1 MLFITGATGTVGSRV
16 IQTLKLKD
24 VTFKALTRT
33 PEKLL
38 ADRTDQM
45 IVVTGDIKDCSGWS
59 DSLRGV
65 ETLFLILLDDAEE
78 ILQAARDQ
86 GIRNIV
92 FLSSASINR
101 SDAGYN
107 ENAMKHKKVEEQIQA
122 YGFQYVFI
130 RAEAFMHNTVYWR
143 DLFRYNKGTIRL
155 PALEAKLAS
164 VHEADIA
171 EVISVVVTDFDRF
184 SGKVLT
190 LTGANILSQRN
201 ILSEIS
207 KQLGQSIQLEEQ
219 TIDDFRSYMGNYIAE
234 EYITLRVQD
243 WEYSLKHKL
252 AVTDTVLM
260 ILGRE
265 PYTFREWIAEHIRD
279 FQ

>member
-1 MLFITGATGTVGSRV
+1 MLFITGATGTVGNRV
-16 IQTLKLKD
+16 VNYLKLKD
-24 VTFKALTRT
+24 VKFKALTRT
-33 PEKLL
+33 PERLL
-38 ADRTDQM
+38 TDRTDHM
-45 IVVTGDIKDCSGWS
+45 IVVTGDIKDCSAWS

-78 ILQAARDQ
+78 ILQAARAK
-86 GIRNIV
+86 GVRNIV

-107 ENAMKHKKVEEQIQA
+107 ENALKHKKVEDQIKA

-130 RAEAFMHNTVYWR
+130 RAEAFMHNTIYWR
-143 DLFRYNKGTIRL
+143 DLFRYNKGKIRL

-164 VHEADIA
+164 VHETDIA
-171 EVISVVVTDFDRF
+171 EVISVVLTDFGKF
-184 SGKVLT
+184 SGQVLT

-201 ILSEIS
+201 ILTEIS
-207 KQLGQSIQLEEQ
+207 KQLGQSLELEEQ
-219 TIDDFRSYMGNYIAE
+219 TIGDFRSYMKNYIAE
-234 EYITLRVQD
+234 EYINLRVQD
-243 WEYSLKHKL
+243 WEYTVKHQL
-252 AVTDTVLM
+252 GVTGTVLT

-265 PYTFREWIAEHIRD
+265 PYTFREWIAEHLRD

>member
-1 MLFITGATGTVGSRV
+1 MLFITGATGTVGNRV
-16 IQTLKLKD
+16 IHYLKLKD
-24 VTFKALTRT
+24 IEFKALTRT

-38 ADRTDQM
+38 TDRTEHMM
-45 IVVTGDIKDCSGWS
+45 IVTGDIKNCSAWS

-78 ILQAARDQ
+78 ILQAARAK
-86 GIRNIV
+86 GVRNIV

-107 ENAMKHKKVEEQIQA
+107 ENAIKHKKSR
-122 YGFQYVFI
+122 I
-130 RAEAFMHNTVYWR
+130 RFRRMAFSMCLSVLRPSCIIPFTGGP
-143 DLFRYNKGTIRL
+143 FRYNRGTIRL

-184 SGKVLT
+184 SGQVLT
-190 LTGANILSQRN
+190 LTGASILSQRN
-201 ILSEIS
+201 ILTEIS
-207 KQLGQSIQLEEQ
+207 KHLGQSLELEEQ
-219 TIDDFRSYMGNYIAE
+219 TIDDFRSYMGKYIAE

-243 WEYSLKHKL
+243 WEYTLKHKL
-252 AVTDTVLM
+252 AVTDTVLA

-265 PYTFREWIAEHIRD
+265 PYTFREWISEHILD

>member
-1 MLFITGATGTVGSRV
+1 MLFITGATGTVGNRV
-16 IQTLKLKD
+16 VHCLKHKD

-38 ADRTDQM
+38 TEGADHMT
-45 IVVTGDIKDCSGWS
+45 IVTGDIKDCSAWS

-78 ILQAARDQ
+78 ILQAARAK
-86 GIRNIV
+86 GVRNIV

-101 SDAGYN
+101 LDAGYN
-107 ENAMKHKKVEEQIQA
+107 ENAIKHKKVEDQIQA

-130 RAEAFMHNTVYWR
+130 RAEAFMHNTIYWR

-184 SGKVLT
+184 SGQVLT

-201 ILSEIS
+201 ILTEIS
-207 KQLGQSIQLEEQ
+207 KQLGQSLELEEQ
-219 TIDDFRSYMGNYIAE
+219 TIEDFRSYMKNYIAE

-243 WEYSLKHKL
+243 WEYSLKHEL
-252 AVTDTVLM
+252 GVTGTVLA

-265 PYTFREWIAEHIRD
+265 PYTFREWISEHIRD

>member
-1 MLFITGATGTVGSRV
+1 MLFITGATGTVGNRV
-16 IQTLKLKD
+16 VNYLKLKD
-24 VTFKALTRT
+24 VKFKALTRT
-33 PEKLL
+33 PERLL
-38 ADRTDQM
+38 TDRTDHM
-45 IVVTGDIKDCSGWS
+45 IVVTGDIKDCSAWS

-78 ILQAARDQ
+78 ILQAARAK
-86 GIRNIV
+86 GVRNIV

-107 ENAMKHKKVEEQIQA
+107 ENALKHKKVEDQIKA

-130 RAEAFMHNTVYWR
+130 RAEAFMHNTIYWR
-143 DLFRYNKGTIRL
+143 DLFRYNKGKIRL

-164 VHEADIA
+164 VHETDIA
-171 EVISVVVTDFDRF
+171 EVISVVLTDFGKF
-184 SGKVLT
+184 SGQVLT

-201 ILSEIS
+201 ILTEIS
-207 KQLGQSIQLEEQ
+207 KQLGQSLELEEQ
-219 TIDDFRSYMGNYIAE
+219 TIGDFRSYMKNYIAE
-234 EYITLRVQD
+234 EYINLRVQD
-243 WEYSLKHKL
+243 WEYTLKHQL
-252 AVTDTVLM
+252 GVTGTVLT

-265 PYTFREWIAEHIRD
+265 PYTFREWIAEHLRD

>member
-1 MLFITGATGTVGSRV
+1 MLFITGATGTVGNRV
-16 IQTLKLKD
+16 VNYLKLKD
-24 VTFKALTRT
+24 VKFKALTRT
-33 PEKLL
+33 PERLL
-38 ADRTDQM
+38 TDRTDHM
-45 IVVTGDIKDCSGWS
+45 IVVTGDIKDCSAWS

-78 ILQAARDQ
+78 ILQAARAK
-86 GIRNIV
+86 GVRNIV

-107 ENAMKHKKVEEQIQA
+107 ENALKHKKVEDQIQA

-130 RAEAFMHNTVYWR
+130 RAEAFMHNTIYWR
-143 DLFRYNKGTIRL
+143 DLFRYNKGKIRL

-164 VHEADIA
+164 VHETDIA
-171 EVISVVVTDFDRF
+171 EVISVVLTDFGKF
-184 SGKVLT
+184 SGQVLT

-201 ILSEIS
+201 ILTEIS
-207 KQLGQSIQLEEQ
+207 KQLGQSLELEEQ
-219 TIDDFRSYMGNYIAE
+219 TIGDFRSYMKNYIAE
-234 EYITLRVQD
+234 EYINLRVQD
-243 WEYSLKHKL
+243 WEYTVKHQL
-252 AVTDTVLM
+252 GVTDTVLT

-265 PYTFREWIAEHIRD
+265 PYTFREWIAEHLRD

>member
-1 MLFITGATGTVGSRV
+1 MLFITGATGTVGNRV
-16 IQTLKLKD
+16 VNYLKLKD
-24 VTFKALTRT
+24 VKFKALTRT
-33 PEKLL
+33 PERLL
-38 ADRTDQM
+38 TDRTDHM
-45 IVVTGDIKDCSGWS
+45 IVVTGDIKDCSAWS

-78 ILQAARDQ
+78 ILQAARAK
-86 GIRNIV
+86 GVRNIV

-107 ENAMKHKKVEEQIQA
+107 ENALKHKKVEDQIQA

-130 RAEAFMHNTVYWR
+130 RAEAFMHNTIYWR
-143 DLFRYNKGTIRL
+143 DLFRYNKGKIRL

-164 VHEADIA
+164 VHETDIA
-171 EVISVVVTDFDRF
+171 EVISVVLTDFGKF
-184 SGKVLT
+184 SGQVLT

-201 ILSEIS
+201 ILTEIS
-207 KQLGQSIQLEEQ
+207 KQLGQSLELEEQ
-219 TIDDFRSYMGNYIAE
+219 TIGDFRSYMKNYIAE
-234 EYITLRVQD
+234 EYINLRVQD
-243 WEYSLKHKL
+243 WEYTVKHQL
-252 AVTDTVLM
+252 GVTGTVLT

-265 PYTFREWIAEHIRD
+265 PYTFREWIAEHLRD